1 MERKLTGRP
10 ASPGLFAGP
19 AAVLCAVHGPVRSKG
34 SPSDE
39 QAALRTAV
47 AASLAEVSSLAKSA
61 DGEEAQRIMGLLI
74 SRYPAQ
80 GETPGELPP
89 ASALAIFKVAP
100 VVISVLDYTKG
111 FGHAEL
117 TAC

>member
-1 MERKLTGRP
+1 
-10 ASPGLFAGP
+10 
-19 AAVLCAVHGPVRSKG
+19 
-34 SPSDE
+34 
-39 QAALRTAV
+39 
-47 AASLAEVSSLAKSA
+47 
-61 DGEEAQRIMGLLI
+61 MGLLI

-80 GETPGELPP
+80 GESPGELPP